1 MKGTTNKRK
10 MSHKNQTRKQSLP
23 IINGKI
29 LQENHEGWKIIE
41 IHGDPYERGFAH
53 GYLLHQEI
61 TTVLKKLPFAVNHE
75 IEVSYRKY
83 LATCKRIISPII
95 KQKSPEIYQELCGI
109 SRGAQMAGQ
118 EISVHTLIAWNAFM
132 SMYNYF
138 HYDVTSLQSTKKRK
152 SQRCSAFIATGKA
165 TKNGKIV
172 MAHNSHSDL
181 VSGSLFNI
189 IMYLTPKQ
197 GFPFCMQTA
206 PGYVASGTDWFL
218 SESGMMGCETTIGDT
233 NYQPNFKDGHL
244 PYFCRIRQAM
254 QYGKNLDEYAKIMTQ
269 HNAGDYAGSW
279 LFGDTKTNEIMLC
292 EIGLNIQ
299 NIQRTND
306 GIFYGMNSA
315 MSFELRDKE
324 TNDQDFFDITTSS
337 GARNYRLYEL
347 LYKTYYGKLTT
358 ENAKKILSD
367 HYNVLSQKNDVSNSN
382 SVCVHTYN
390 DSESDYYP
398 HGCQDGKVVDAE
410 MAKRGEFVG
419 RWGPSCGTP
428 FDTKKF
434 VQEHPEYKE
443 WERVLVD
450 FPKKEWVRIHS

>member
-1 MKGTTNKRK
+1 MMGTTNKRK
-10 MSHKNQTRKQSLP
+10 MSHKNQTRKQS
-23 IINGKI
+23 IICGKI

-53 GYLLHQEI
+53 GYLLHQEL
-61 TTVLKKLPFAVNHE
+61 TTVLKKLPFMVNHE

-95 KQKSPEIYQELCGI
+95 KQKSPEIYQELCGM

-118 EISVHTLIAWNAFM
+118 EISVHTLIAWNSFM
-132 SMYNYF
+132 FMYNYF
-138 HYDVTSLQSTKKRK
+138 HYDVSSSSKKKK
-152 SQRCSAFIATGKA
+152 SQHCSAFIATGKA

-189 IMYLTPKQ
+189 IIYLTPKT

-206 PGYVASGTDWFL
+206 PGFVASGTDWFL
-218 SESGMMGCETTIGDT
+218 SKSGIMGCETTIGDT

-254 QYGKNLDEYAKIMTQ
+254 QYGKNLDEYVKIMTT

-279 LFGDTKTNEIMLC
+279 LFGDTNTNEIMLC
-292 EIGLNIQ
+292 EVGLNIQ

-324 TNDQDFFDITTSS
+324 TTDQDFLDKTTSS
-337 GARNYRLYEL
+337 GARNYRLREL
-347 LYKTYYGKLTT
+347 LYKKNYGKLTT
-358 ENAKKILSD
+358 ENAKQILSD
-367 HYNVLSQKNDVSNSN
+367 HYNVLLQKNDVPNSN
-382 SVCVHTYN
+382 TVCVHTYN
-390 DSESDYYP
+390 DPESDYYP
-398 HGCQDGKVVDAE
+398 HGCQDGKVIDAE

-428 FDTKKF
+428 FNSNNF
-434 VQEHPEYKE
+434 VKEHPEYKE
-443 WERVLVD
+443 WEKVLVD
-450 FPKKEWVRIHS
+450 FPKKDWVRIHS